1 MTQDLYPPQV
11 ALPPE
16 SSALLNDGL
25 GIVAYV
31 KPVTTDD
38 GPGYAVIAANG
49 TQLAVAED
57 AATAYG
63 YILDQ
68 NWSPVSLH

>member
-1 MTQDLYPPQV
+1 MTYDLYPPHIDL
-11 ALPPE
+11 LPE
-16 SSALLNDGL
+16 TKTLLNDGL

-38 GPGYAVIAANG
+38 GPGFAVVAANG

-63 YILDQ
+63 YIVDQ
-68 NWSPVSLH
+68 NWAPVSLH